1 MQHFFSAVKL
11 RKGWTAKLHLNLP
24 EKLFFLEPTHVEMTS
39 QYNSKTINDN
49 STNIC
54 FEVIKKDGQMK
65 AFDEAF
71 YYVFPIR
78 NHLKNLRHILSVSLS
93 TDPILENQEGSD

>member
-1 MQHFFSAVKL
+1 MVQHFFSSVKL

-24 EKLFFLEPTHVEMTS
+24 EKLFFLEPTNVEMTS
-39 QYNSKTINDN
+39 QYKTIKKHKVTKYNSKNINDN

-65 AFDEAF
+65 AFDEADIMCF
-71 YYVFPIR
+71 
-78 NHLKNLRHILSVSLS
+78 LSEIIWR
-93 TDPILENQEGSD
+93 TSDTF

>member
-1 MQHFFSAVKL
+1 MVQHFFSSVKL

-65 AFDEAF
+65 AFDEADIMCF
-71 YYVFPIR
+71 
-78 NHLKNLRHILSVSLS
+78 LSEIIWR
-93 TDPILENQEGSD
+93 TSDTF